1 MDGANVSIRNDV
13 EDVKMSENMTE
24 DLNDANRG
32 ITESASYDSEEP
44 LSTAVIRAVADAA
57 DLEPAELGTP
67 LYDQIDPD
75 ALDNLFSDRHN
86 GTPRGNGHVVF
97 TLLDYE
103 VTVYSDGHVVVH
115 E

>member
-1 MDGANVSIRNDV
+1 
-13 EDVKMSENMTE
+13 MSENAIE
-24 DLNDANRG
+24 NPNDAHE
-32 ITESASYDSEEP
+32 ITERATYDRDQP
-44 LSTAVIRAVADAA
+44 LSAAVIDAVAEAA
-57 DLEPAELGTP
+57 DREPAELGTP

-86 GTPRGNGHVVF
+86 GMPRGSGHVVF

-103 VTVYSDGHVVVH
+103 VTVYSDGYVDIR

>member
-1 MDGANVSIRNDV
+1 
-13 EDVKMSENMTE
+13 MSEHMTD
-24 DLNDANRG
+24 DLNDANAG
-32 ITESASYDSEEP
+32 ITENAPYSGEES
-44 LSTAVIRAVADAA
+44 LSTAVIQAVADAA

-86 GTPRGNGHVVF
+86 GMPRGSGHVVF

-103 VTVYSDGHVVVH
+103 VTVYSDGQVVVH

>member
-1 MDGANVSIRNDV
+1 
-13 EDVKMSENMTE
+13 MSENVT
-24 DLNDANRG
+24 DDFNDANAG
-32 ITESASYDSEEP
+32 ITETAPYDSEES
-44 LSTAVIRAVADAA
+44 LSAVVIQAVADAA
-57 DLEPAELGTP
+57 GLEPAELGTP

-86 GTPRGNGHVVF
+86 GTPRGSGHVAF

-103 VTVYSDGHVVVH
+103 VTVYSDGHVVVR

>member
-1 MDGANVSIRNDV
+1 
-13 EDVKMSENMTE
+13 MSENVT
-24 DLNDANRG
+24 DNFNDADGG
-32 ITESASYDSEEP
+32 ITENAPYDGGESLSAV
-44 LSTAVIRAVADAA
+44 VIQAVADAA
-57 DLEPAELGTP
+57 GLEPAELGTP

-86 GTPRGNGHVVF
+86 GMPRGSGRVVF

>member
-1 MDGANVSIRNDV
+1 MDTNQDTI
-13 EDVKMSENMTE
+13 E
-24 DLNDANRG
+24 
-32 ITESASYDSEEP
+32 ITSDERDEP
-44 LSTAVIRAVADAA
+44 LSAAVIEAVAEAA
-57 DLEPAELGTP
+57 DRDPAELGTP

-86 GTPRGNGHVVF
+86 GMPRGSGHVVF

-103 VTVYSDGHVVVH
+103 VTVYSDGHVVVR

>member
-1 MDGANVSIRNDV
+1 
-13 EDVKMSENMTE
+13 MSENVIE
-24 DLNDANRG
+24 NPNDTHEV
-32 ITESASYDSEEP
+32 TESATYDRDEP
-44 LSTAVIRAVADAA
+44 LSTAVIEAVADAA

-75 ALDNLFSDRHN
+75 ALDNLFGDRHN
-86 GTPRGNGHVVF
+86 GIPRGSGHVVF

-103 VTVYSDGHVVVH
+103 VTVYSDGYVVVR

>member
-1 MDGANVSIRNDV
+1 
-13 EDVKMSENMTE
+13 MSENVT
-24 DLNDANRG
+24 DNFNDADGG
-32 ITESASYDSEEP
+32 ITESAPYDGEES
-44 LSTAVIRAVADAA
+44 LSAVVIQAVADAA
-57 DLEPAELGTP
+57 GLEPAELGTP

-86 GTPRGNGHVVF
+86 GMPRGSGRVVF

>member
-1 MDGANVSIRNDV
+1 
-13 EDVKMSENMTE
+13 MSEHAIENCTDAHETTERMT
-24 DLNDANRG
+24 DDRDQSL
-32 ITESASYDSEEP
+32 T
-44 LSTAVIRAVADAA
+44 TAVIEAVADAA

-86 GTPRGNGHVVF
+86 GMARGSGHVVF

-103 VTVYSDGHVVVH
+103 VTVYSDGYVVVR

>member
-1 MDGANVSIRNDV
+1 
-13 EDVKMSENMTE
+13 MSEN
-24 DLNDANRG
+24 
-32 ITESASYDSEEP
+32 ITENPNEAPAITENTTYDRDEP
-44 LSTAVIRAVADAA
+44 LSAAVIDAVAEAA
-57 DLEPAELGTP
+57 DVDPAELGTP

-86 GTPRGNGHVVF
+86 GMPRGSGHVVF

-103 VTVYSDGHVVVH
+103 VTVYSDGHIVVR

>member
-1 MDGANVSIRNDV
+1 
-13 EDVKMSENMTE
+13 MSENMT
-24 DLNDANRG
+24 DDFNDANAG
-32 ITESASYDSEEP
+32 ITENAPYDSEQS
-44 LSTAVIRAVADAA
+44 LSTAVIQAVADAA
-57 DLEPAELGTP
+57 GLEPAELGTP

-86 GTPRGNGHVVF
+86 GMPRGSGHVVF